1 MITSTRRVSPDK
13 SEVRIAFSLDD
24 NSGKHTQIHTVGAH
38 SLNLES
44 YFKNDNTLPITS
56 VVNVSNLFN
65 HFNNLTVTLFFFI
78 TNYFNL

>member
-1 MITSTRRVSPDK
+1 MLS
-13 SEVRIAFSLDD
+13 
-24 NSGKHTQIHTVGAH
+24 

-65 HFNNLTVTLFFFI
+65 HFNNLTVTLFFI